1 MDHGTEDNQFDRQL
15 REAIHAEPLDTTALD
30 ARIVAQLNRSQ
41 NTSHVHR
48 GKWVAAVSIAALLL
62 LAIGGYFLAPNRGN
76 AAMCA
81 DAARDHRI
89 EVVEHSQRRWLTD
102 VAAIESLA
110 AKQGFS
116 ARSTDTIAP
125 PGYHVARAKLCRLGG
140 RVFLHLVY
148 SDGAHEYSFYLRD
161 SAAQDLA
168 AVRDLDAEHV
178 APVLSR
184 RYTALVVTDESRSAA
199 IEIARLTATR
209 L

>member
-1 MDHGTEDNQFDRQL
+1 MKEEDIDAQLDQQL
-15 REAIHAEPLDTTALD
+15 RDAILAEPLDTAALN
-30 ARIVAQLNRSQ
+30 ARIVAELNRSQ
-41 NTSHVHR
+41 NTSRVHR
-48 GKWVAAVSIAALLL
+48 GRWVAAMSIAALLL

-76 AAMCA
+76 AAMCV

-102 VAAIESLA
+102 VAAIDSLA
-110 AKQGFS
+110 SKQGFS

-168 AVRDLDAEHV
+168 AARDVDAEHV

-184 RYTALVVTDESRSAA
+184 RYTALVVSDESRATA
-199 IEIARLTATR
+199 MELARLTAAR